1 LDAETQAAR
10 IAQLETEV
18 GRHQVQHQQLVI
30 AKGRIDRELH
40 RFRAIQLYVQRA
52 VLFESLAELYVLTAE
67 AIVEAFEFEVALFL
81 SWDGRLSVAYAFG
94 FEQDPP
100 ATLPFE
106 EGWVADGASL
116 ILGSDDPVLR
126 AWAVLGMRDAIVAPV
141 SDKDGA
147 LCGVL
152 VGGRTVARG
161 EFYDAVNAELRS
173 SFEVLTRQAEAL
185 FRNFALAAE
194 IREHNRQLETLT
206 SSYSRFVPFEFL
218 ELLGRTSI
226 EAVMPADHIRLDM
239 TIMFADLRG
248 FTATS
253 ETLGAEQAFG
263 LLNEYLQTMEPEI
276 SACHGFINQYLGDGF
291 IALFHRGADSAI
303 AAAIGMM
310 RALADLNANRVAR
323 GETVLR
329 IGVGINSGELMLG
342 AIGGDQRLDGN
353 VVGDAVNLA
362 SRVEGLTKLYGATC
376 VITDATVARLSQPAR
391 YSLRELDRVLV
402 VGRTTPVAIYELLD
416 LAPAS
421 EREAKLAA
429 AADFQCGMASYR
441 DGDFGVAGA
450 AFVRC
455 LKACAGDRAAALYV
469 QRCTEL
475 AQSAPA
481 SGWRG
486 ITVLDHKQ

>member
-1 LDAETQAAR
+1 MDAEALAAR
-10 IAQLETEV
+10 ITQLETEV
-18 GRHQVQHQQLVI
+18 GRHQVQHQQLVV
-30 AKGRIDRELH
+30 AKGRIDRELQ
-40 RFRAIQLYVQRA
+40 RFQAIQLYVQRA
-52 VLFESLAELYVLTAE
+52 VLAESLTELHVLTLE

-81 SWDGRLSVAYAFG
+81 DWDGQMSVAQAFG
-94 FEQDPP
+94 FEQAPP

-106 EGWVADGASL
+106 EGWVADGTSR
-116 ILGSDDPVLR
+116 ILESDDPVLR
-126 AWAVLGMRDAIVAPV
+126 AWAVLGLRDAIVAPL

-161 EFYDAVNAELRS
+161 EFYDAVSAEQRS

-194 IREHNRQLETLT
+194 IREHNRRLQTLT
-206 SSYSRFVPFEFL
+206 RSYSRFVPFEFL
-218 ELLGRTSI
+218 DLLGRTSI
-226 EAVMPADHIRLDM
+226 EAVLPADHIRLDM

-253 ETLGAEQAFG
+253 ESLGAEQAFA
-263 LLNEYLQTMEPEI
+263 LLNEYLQAMEPEI
-276 SACHGFINQYLGDGF
+276 SACQGFINQYLGDGF
-291 IALFHRGADSAI
+291 IALFHRGADSAV
-303 AAAIGMM
+303 AAVIGMG
-310 RALADLNANRVAR
+310 RALADLNANRIAR
-323 GETVLR
+323 GEAALR

-376 VITDATVARLSQPAR
+376 VVTDATVARLSEPAR
-391 YSLRELDRVLV
+391 YSLRELDRVVV
-402 VGRTTPVAIYELLD
+402 VGRTTPVVIYELLD
-416 LAPAS
+416 LDPAP

-441 DGDFGVAGA
+441 DGDFGAAGA
-450 AFVRC
+450 AFTRC
-455 LKACAGDRAAALYV
+455 LKACADDRAATLYV
-469 QRCTEL
+469 QRCSEL
-475 AQSAPA
+475 AQGTPA
-481 SGWRG
+481 GGWHG
-486 ITVLDHKQ
+486 ITVLDRKQ